1 MGKLVQLCTAL
12 TVLVVASTV
21 WAQQPSLADVAR
33 REAERRKTVK
43 ESGKIYTNSDV
54 QRATGAVSQPSATPG
69 QKSAEPTV
77 SASAA
82 PSATPASPEAASK
95 ADSFEAPHDEA
106 WWRKQMTDLVDQL
119 NRSRLFGDALQSRIN
134 ALWAD
139 FTARDDPAQRA
150 VIEKSR
156 TDALG
161 ELERVKKEI
170 AQFQQS
176 IDELE
181 ESARK
186 ANVPPGW
193 LR

>member
-1 MGKLVQLCTAL
+1 MRKLVQLCAAL
-12 TVLVVASTV
+12 TVLVVSSTV
-21 WAQQPSLADVAR
+21 WAQQPSLADLAR
-33 REAERRKTVK
+33 REAERRKAVK
-43 ESGKIYTNSDV
+43 ESGKVYTNSDV
-54 QRATGAVSQPSATPG
+54 QRATGAVSQPSATPV
-69 QKSAEPTV
+69 QKPADST
-77 SASAA
+77 A
-82 PSATPASPEAASK
+82 PSTAASPTPQESAEAASK
-95 ADSFEAPHDEA
+95 ADSSEPLRDEA
-106 WWRKQMTDLVDQL
+106 WWRKQMADLTDQL
-119 NRSRLFGDALQSRIN
+119 NRSRLFGEALQSRIN

-139 FTARDDPAQRA
+139 FSARDDPAQRS

-156 TDALG
+156 SDALG

-176 IDELE
+176 IEDLE